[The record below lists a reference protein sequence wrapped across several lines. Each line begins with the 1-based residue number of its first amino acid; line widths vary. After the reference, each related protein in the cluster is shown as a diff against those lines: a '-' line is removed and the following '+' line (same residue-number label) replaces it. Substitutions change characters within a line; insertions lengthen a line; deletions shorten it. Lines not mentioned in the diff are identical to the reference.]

1 MSDYYDIKKLCV
13 LSRLEI
19 DDSEIQQTDDK
30 IKEII
35 TFFNKLDEFEINED
49 NQNNQDVVITS
60 NWSNC
65 LKLEKKMNDLR
76 DDVPQKKLDANYDI
90 KEDISFDLKLHNKKN
105 GYVMGPR
112 I

>member
-1 MSDYYDIKKLCV
+1 
-13 LSRLEI
+13 LEI

-35 TFFNKLDEFEINED
+35 TFFNKLDEFEINGD

-60 NWSNC
+60 NESNC

-90 KEDISFDLKLHNKKN
+90 KEDISFNLKLHNKKN
-105 GYVMGPR
+105 GYVIGPR